1 MAEVRLSI
9 GGRAHVVACRDG
21 GEAALE
27 ALGRRLDEHA
37 AVAARA
43 AGGQGGERT
52 MLYIALMLADEL
64 AEAEQA
70 ARAAPVPAPA
80 PAPAPA
86 PPPVPAP
93 VPAPGVSP
101 DVLDRIAERL
111 EHVADTLEQAA
122 ANA

>member
-27 ALGRRLDEHA
+27 ALGRRLDAHA
-37 AVAARA
+37 GVAARA

-64 AEAEQA
+64 TEAEAAQVGGGGGPSSA
-70 ARAAPVPAPA
+70 T
-80 PAPAPA
+80 
-86 PPPVPAP
+86 
-93 VPAPGVSP
+93 
-101 DVLDRIAERL
+101 LDRIAERL
-111 EHVADTLEQAA
+111 ERLADTLENPVATA
-122 ANA
+122 

>member
-27 ALGRRLDEHA
+27 ALGRRLDAHA

-64 AEAEQA
+64 AETETA
-70 ARAAPVPAPA
+70 VGGS
-80 PAPAPA
+80 
-86 PPPVPAP
+86 
-93 VPAPGVSP
+93 GVSP
-101 DVLDRIAERL
+101 ILLDRIADRL
-111 EHVADTLEQAA
+111 ERVADALEQAA
-122 ANA
+122 TNA